1 VSTISELRRR
11 TVKDLAALAKR
22 HGVPG
27 WHSMRKDELVQALA
41 KLARKTT
48 PSKTASSG
56 AKRTQKKVS
65 SNGAV
70 RKKASA
76 PAVCGA
82 ARAVR
87 KTTSAQK
94 KKPRSPEVVERI
106 REIQTQLTISK
117 DLAHLS
123 ESASS
128 NGGCRDRLVAIVRD
142 PYWIQAYWEISR
154 AAVQRAE
161 AALGQHWHGA
171 RPVLR
176 LLEVL
181 REGATSAVRN
191 HLRDIPIHGEVNTWY
206 VDVPGPPRSFQ
217 LEIGYLASSGKFLCL
232 ARSNVVTTTRS
243 RLPEPADLPWSEKTE
258 DYQRLYALSGGYD
271 PTVDTQE
278 VKEVLEE
285 QWGHSLLPWPLR
297 YGLGLGCLSGKRQE
311 FHLEIE
317 TVAILYGKTSPGAQV
332 TVRGEPVRVEED
344 GTFRVQLDMP
354 DRRQVLPIVAQSPDG
369 TEQRT
374 IVLALERNTKV
385 MEPIVR
391 DPDAALRE

>member
-1 VSTISELRRR
+1 M
-11 TVKDLAALAKR
+11 AKR

-27 WHSMRKDELVQALA
+27 WHSMRKDELVAALA
-41 KLARKTT
+41 KLARKKTA
-48 PSKTASSG
+48 PSQTASSR
-56 AKRTQKKVS
+56 AKGSKKVS

-70 RKKASA
+70 RKKAPAPTISA
-76 PAVCGA
+76 A

-87 KTTSAQK
+87 KTASAQK
-94 KKPRSPEVVERI
+94 KKTRSPRVAERI

-123 ESASS
+123 ETTSS

-176 LLEVL
+176 LLEVV
-181 REGATSAVRN
+181 RGDGTTSAVRN
-191 HLRDIPIHGEVNTWY
+191 HLRDIPIHGEVHTWY
-206 VDVPGPPRSFQ
+206 VDVPAPPRSFQ
-217 LEIGYLASSGKFLCL
+217 LEIGYLAPTGKFLCL
-232 ARSNVVTTTRS
+232 ARSNMVTTTRS
-243 RLPEPADLPWSEKTE
+243 RLPEPADLPWAEKTE

-285 QWGHSLLPWPLR
+285 QLGYSLLPWPLR
-297 YGLGLGCLSGKRQE
+297 YGLGPASLSGKRQE

-344 GTFRVQLDMP
+344 GTFRLQLEMAE
-354 DRRQVLPIVAQSPDG
+354 RRQVLPIVAQSPDG
-369 TEQRT
+369 TQQQT

>member
-1 VSTISELRRR
+1 MSTISELRRR

-27 WHSMRKDELVQALA
+27 WHTMRKNELVQALA
-41 KLARKTT
+41 KLARKTALR
-48 PSKTASSG
+48 KTASSRG
-56 AKRTQKKVS
+56 TGSKKVS

-70 RKKASA
+70 RKKVSA
-76 PAVCGA
+76 PAISGA

-87 KTTSAQK
+87 KTLSAMQK
-94 KKPRSPEVVERI
+94 KTRSPDMVERL
-106 REIQTQLTISK
+106 RQIQTQLIISK
-117 DLAHLS
+117 DLAYLS
-123 ESASS
+123 ETTSS
-128 NGGCRDRLVAIVRD
+128 NGGSRDRLVAIVRD
-142 PYWIQAYWEISR
+142 PYWIQAHWEISR
-154 AAVQRAE
+154 TAVQRAE

-181 REGATSAVRN
+181 RDGATSAVRN

-206 VDVPGPPRSFQ
+206 VDVPAPPRSFQ
-217 LEIGYLASSGKFLCL
+217 LEIGYLAPTGKFLCL
-232 ARSNVVTTTRS
+232 ARSNLVTTSRS
-243 RLPEPADLPWSEKTE
+243 RLPEPADLPWSEKAE

-278 VKEVLEE
+278 VKAVLEE
-285 QWGHSLLPWPLR
+285 QLGHPLLPWACR
-297 YGLGLGCLSGKRQE
+297 YGLGSGSLSDKQQQL
-311 FHLEIE
+311 HLEIE
-317 TVAILYGKTSPGAQV
+317 AMAILYGKTTPSAQV
-332 TVRGEPVRVEED
+332 SVRGEPVRVEED
-344 GTFRVQLDMP
+344 GTFWLQVDMP